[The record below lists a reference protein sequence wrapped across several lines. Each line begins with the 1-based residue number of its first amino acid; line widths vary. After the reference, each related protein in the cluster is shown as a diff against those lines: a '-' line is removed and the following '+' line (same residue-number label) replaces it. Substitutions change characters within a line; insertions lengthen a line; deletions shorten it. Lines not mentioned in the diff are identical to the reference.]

1 MGVLVSKE
9 ISRATARQSYACSPH
24 YRDKL
29 EVVLTGHD
37 VERAKSIF
45 REMGYEAHAFVAIG
59 IGDTNKSF
67 VAETAGKVLVE
78 FRNYDPSYFGDG
90 DPEDI
95 EVDDNGRK
103 YFVMKSYG

>member
-1 MGVLVSKE
+1 
-9 ISRATARQSYACSPH
+9 
-24 YRDKL
+24 
-29 EVVLTGHD
+29 
-37 VERAKSIF
+37 
-45 REMGYEAHAFVAIG
+45 MGYAQAFVAIG